1 MQNEYEYI
9 NLTPHALNIQ
19 RVDGSIFTIPPSGQV
34 ARISEVHV
42 PIEIVDG
49 ISVKRCEVGSIT
61 GLPPRRENTRYI
73 APKLVAMDAGRDDV
87 FSPGEFNRDSE
98 GRIVS
103 AEGLL
108 SHV

>member
-1 MQNEYEYI
+1 MQYEYI
-9 NLTPHALNIQ
+9 NLTPHALLIQ
-19 RVDGSIFTIPPSGQV
+19 RVDGSIFTIPPSRQV
-34 ARISEVHV
+34 ARVSEVHV

-49 ISVKRCEVGSIT
+49 IAIKKCEVGSIT

-73 APKLVAMDAGRDDV
+73 VPKLVAMAAERDDV

-108 SHV
+108 SYV